1 MGGFPISRFFRL
13 NVDGVR
19 CDERGLFV
27 GGAPMLKH
35 SARPGGRLAD
45 VKAGRRVR
53 RRS

>member
-27 GGAPMLKH
+27 GGAPMLE
-35 SARPGGRLAD
+35 
-45 VKAGRRVR
+45 
-53 RRS
+53 RSGAAWRT